1 MKQVK
6 IKLDKNKA
14 VIMNKDTIY
23 LEPSD
28 DVQFVV
34 INDISKM
41 DKLYYSLELGST
53 QSIKDRCFVVNSD
66 DLKDDIK
73 ITLKSENSTFPDFFV
88 LDLKVK
94 EIKII
99 GDLLDEKYPDIIQ
112 YLFKEI
118 RELKRVNVLL
128 NDRTERLE
136 KKGVIE

>member
-6 IKLDKNKA
+6 IKLEKNKA
-14 VIMNKDTIY
+14 VIINKDTVY
-23 LEPSD
+23 LEPSE

-34 INDISKM
+34 MNDISKK

-53 QSIKDRCFVVNSD
+53 KYIKDRSFVVNSD

-73 ITLKSENSTFPDFFV
+73 ITLKSENMTFPDFFV
-88 LDLKVK
+88 LNLKVK

-118 RELKRVNVLL
+118 QDLKRVNVLL
-128 NDRTERLE
+128 NDKVERLE

>member
-6 IKLDKNKA
+6 VKLEKNKA
-14 VIMNKDTIY
+14 VIINKDTVY
-23 LEPSD
+23 LEPSE
-28 DVQFVV
+28 DVQFIV
-34 INDISKM
+34 INDIGKK
-41 DKLYYSLELGST
+41 DKLFYSLELGST

-66 DLKDDIK
+66 NLKDDIK

-94 EIKII
+94 NIKII

-118 RELKRVNVLL
+118 KDLKRVNVLL
-128 NDRTERLE
+128 NDKLERLE
-136 KKGVIE
+136 KKGAIE